1 MKKTVKGA
9 IGVIAAAGLVAGGYF
24 GYGVLGT
31 KAGKVVNEV
40 QSKVKQTVNSK
51 DKKGQKNNT
60 KNMNYSGWYI
70 NRISTYLPFYKS
82 SDELTDDVLQEIY
95 ISAMDYYCSYRNHI
109 EDDGTVIGIVTSE
122 YMNNY
127 RDRMIISDDSLIE
140 RSDSN
145 KQWIFKGDTFDEL
158 NQILDV
164 EFDFSKFE
172 SDHIVYDGEK
182 FVVTFTGDKDDQ
194 QESEIKGIYSGEEA
208 DTLNIF
214 QDIRA
219 DQGEEIIKKHIVL
232 VPKDNEWGYK
242 IKSVEKG
249 YIEFTLPMDKIGSC
263 DEQDAIAD
271 ILENYQSGENNQE
284 ECVQKLAEGWK
295 SFTRGNFELQDKLAL
310 NESKYNR
317 EILYEWCEIAGISRK
332 ESKAVEI
339 DNDEVALNAEEYK
352 IKEFAN
358 GPHYIPD
365 DRQIES
371 YHLRVDTDKKEA
383 INYSLIVSKDE
394 DTGAVVLKKQ
404 NVVYE
409 PEKNIYGYQIK
420 SISTEEWNDEY
431 SQELEQIEL
440 TTWELEE
447 QWSHAGAREQIELN
461 QKIKEIWTDEF
472 QNIVTRLSEKYPDKK
487 DEIEQLSEEF
497 LSEIEEMDTT
507 VEDESD
513 SEAMYDEKDTIL
525 LNQNYQIQ
533 AKCYYMVGN
542 GLMGD
547 RIDEIVRTF

>member
-109 EDDGTVIGIVTSE
+109 EDDGTVIGIVTTE

-219 DQGEEIIKKHIVL
+219 DQGEEIMKKHIVL
-232 VPKDNEWGYK
+232 VPEDNEWGYK

-295 SFTRGNFELQDKLAL
+295 SFARGNFELQDKLAL

-497 LSEIEEMDTT
+497 LSEIEGMDTT

>member
-9 IGVIAAAGLVAGGYF
+9 IGVIAAAGLVVGGYF

-232 VPKDNEWGYK
+232 VPEDNEWGYK

>member
-1 MKKTVKGA
+1 
-9 IGVIAAAGLVAGGYF
+9 
-24 GYGVLGT
+24 
-31 KAGKVVNEV
+31 
-40 QSKVKQTVNSK
+40 
-51 DKKGQKNNT
+51 
-60 KNMNYSGWYI
+60 
-70 NRISTYLPFYKS
+70 
-82 SDELTDDVLQEIY
+82 
-95 ISAMDYYCSYRNHI
+95 
-109 EDDGTVIGIVTSE
+109 
-122 YMNNY
+122 
-127 RDRMIISDDSLIE
+127 MIISDDSLIE

-232 VPKDNEWGYK
+232 VPEDNEWGYK

-295 SFTRGNFELQDKLAL
+295 SFTRGHFELQDKLAL

-332 ESKAVEI
+332 ESKAIEI

-525 LNQNYQIQ
+525 LNQNHQIQ

>member
-1 MKKTVKGA
+1 M
-9 IGVIAAAGLVAGGYF
+9 
-24 GYGVLGT
+24 
-31 KAGKVVNEV
+31 
-40 QSKVKQTVNSK
+40 
-51 DKKGQKNNT
+51 
-60 KNMNYSGWYI
+60 
-70 NRISTYLPFYKS
+70 
-82 SDELTDDVLQEIY
+82 
-95 ISAMDYYCSYRNHI
+95 
-109 EDDGTVIGIVTSE
+109 
-122 YMNNY
+122 
-127 RDRMIISDDSLIE
+127 
-140 RSDSN
+140 
-145 KQWIFKGDTFDEL
+145 
-158 NQILDV
+158 
-164 EFDFSKFE
+164 
-172 SDHIVYDGEK
+172 
-182 FVVTFTGDKDDQ
+182 
-194 QESEIKGIYSGEEA
+194 
-208 DTLNIF
+208 
-214 QDIRA
+214 
-219 DQGEEIIKKHIVL
+219 
-232 VPKDNEWGYK
+232 
-242 IKSVEKG
+242 
-249 YIEFTLPMDKIGSC
+249 
-263 DEQDAIAD
+263 
-271 ILENYQSGENNQE
+271 
-284 ECVQKLAEGWK
+284 
-295 SFTRGNFELQDKLAL
+295 
-310 NESKYNR
+310 
-317 EILYEWCEIAGISRK
+317 
-332 ESKAVEI
+332 
-339 DNDEVALNAEEYK
+339 NAEEYK

-440 TTWELEE
+440 TTWKLEE

-525 LNQNYQIQ
+525 LNQNHQIQ

>member
-109 EDDGTVIGIVTSE
+109 EDDGTVIGIVTTE

-145 KQWIFKGDTFDEL
+145 KQWFFKGDTFDEL

-219 DQGEEIIKKHIVL
+219 DQGEEIMKKHIVL
-232 VPKDNEWGYK
+232 VPEDNEWGYK

>member
-9 IGVIAAAGLVAGGYF
+9 IGIIAAAGLVAGGYF

-82 SDELTDDVLQEIY
+82 SDELTDDELQEIY

-232 VPKDNEWGYK
+232 VPEDNEWGYK

-358 GPHYIPD
+358 GPHYILD

-472 QNIVTRLSEKYPDKK
+472 HNIVTRLSEKYPDKK

>member
-51 DKKGQKNNT
+51 DKKGQKNTT

-232 VPKDNEWGYK
+232 VPEDNEWGYK

-365 DRQIES
+365 NRQIES

-440 TTWELEE
+440 TTGELEE

-472 QNIVTRLSEKYPDKK
+472 QSIVTRLGEKYPDKK

-497 LSEIEEMDTT
+497 LLEIEDMDTT
-507 VEDESD
+507 AEDESD

-525 LNQNYQIQ
+525 LNQNHQIQ

-542 GLMGD
+542 GLLGD
-547 RIDEIVRTF
+547 RIDEIIRTF

>member
-232 VPKDNEWGYK
+232 VPEDNEWGYK

-339 DNDEVALNAEEYK
+339 DNDEVALNTEEYK

>member
-109 EDDGTVIGIVTSE
+109 EDDGTVIGIVTTE

-219 DQGEEIIKKHIVL
+219 DQGEEIMKKHIVL
-232 VPKDNEWGYK
+232 VPEDNEWGYK

-371 YHLRVDTDKKEA
+371 YRRG
-383 INYSLIVSKDE
+383 S
-394 DTGAVVLKKQ
+394 
-404 NVVYE
+404 
-409 PEKNIYGYQIK
+409 
-420 SISTEEWNDEY
+420 
-431 SQELEQIEL
+431 
-440 TTWELEE
+440 
-447 QWSHAGAREQIELN
+447 R
-461 QKIKEIWTDEF
+461 
-472 QNIVTRLSEKYPDKK
+472 
-487 DEIEQLSEEF
+487 
-497 LSEIEEMDTT
+497 
-507 VEDESD
+507 
-513 SEAMYDEKDTIL
+513 
-525 LNQNYQIQ
+525 
-533 AKCYYMVGN
+533 
-542 GLMGD
+542 
-547 RIDEIVRTF
+547 

>member
-232 VPKDNEWGYK
+232 VPEDNEWRYK

-332 ESKAVEI
+332 ESKAIEI

-525 LNQNYQIQ
+525 LNQNHQIQ

>member
-109 EDDGTVIGIVTSE
+109 EDDGTVIGIVTTE

-219 DQGEEIIKKHIVL
+219 DQGEEIMKKHIVL
-232 VPKDNEWGYK
+232 VPEDNEWGYK

-249 YIEFTLPMDKIGSC
+249 YIEFTLPMNKIGSC

-358 GPHYIPD
+358 GSHYIPD

>member
-109 EDDGTVIGIVTSE
+109 EDDGTVIGIVTTE

-219 DQGEEIIKKHIVL
+219 DQGEEIMKKHIVL
-232 VPKDNEWGYK
+232 VPEDNEWGYK

-310 NESKYNR
+310 NESK
-317 EILYEWCEIAGISRK
+317 
-332 ESKAVEI
+332 
-339 DNDEVALNAEEYK
+339 
-352 IKEFAN
+352 
-358 GPHYIPD
+358 
-365 DRQIES
+365 
-371 YHLRVDTDKKEA
+371 
-383 INYSLIVSKDE
+383 
-394 DTGAVVLKKQ
+394 
-404 NVVYE
+404 
-409 PEKNIYGYQIK
+409 
-420 SISTEEWNDEY
+420 
-431 SQELEQIEL
+431 
-440 TTWELEE
+440 
-447 QWSHAGAREQIELN
+447 
-461 QKIKEIWTDEF
+461 
-472 QNIVTRLSEKYPDKK
+472 
-487 DEIEQLSEEF
+487 
-497 LSEIEEMDTT
+497 
-507 VEDESD
+507 
-513 SEAMYDEKDTIL
+513 
-525 LNQNYQIQ
+525 
-533 AKCYYMVGN
+533 
-542 GLMGD
+542 
-547 RIDEIVRTF
+547 

>member
-9 IGVIAAAGLVAGGYF
+9 IGVIAAAGLVVGGYF

-109 EDDGTVIGIVTSE
+109 EDDGTVIGIVTTE

-219 DQGEEIIKKHIVL
+219 DQGEEIMKKHIVL
-232 VPKDNEWGYK
+232 VPEDNEWGYK

>member
-232 VPKDNEWGYK
+232 VPEDNEWGYK

-295 SFTRGNFELQDKLAL
+295 SFTRGHFELQDKLAL

-332 ESKAVEI
+332 ESKAIEI

-371 YHLRVDTDKKEA
+371 
-383 INYSLIVSKDE
+383 
-394 DTGAVVLKKQ
+394 
-404 NVVYE
+404 
-409 PEKNIYGYQIK
+409 
-420 SISTEEWNDEY
+420 
-431 SQELEQIEL
+431 
-440 TTWELEE
+440 
-447 QWSHAGAREQIELN
+447 
-461 QKIKEIWTDEF
+461 
-472 QNIVTRLSEKYPDKK
+472 
-487 DEIEQLSEEF
+487 
-497 LSEIEEMDTT
+497 
-507 VEDESD
+507 
-513 SEAMYDEKDTIL
+513 
-525 LNQNYQIQ
+525 
-533 AKCYYMVGN
+533 
-542 GLMGD
+542 
-547 RIDEIVRTF
+547 

>member
-127 RDRMIISDDSLIE
+127 GDRMIISDDSLIE

-232 VPKDNEWGYK
+232 VPEDNEWGYK

-295 SFTRGNFELQDKLAL
+295 SFTRGHFELQDKLAL

-332 ESKAVEI
+332 ESKAIEI

-358 GPHYIPD
+358 GPHYITD

-420 SISTEEWNDEY
+420 LISTEEWNDEY

-525 LNQNYQIQ
+525 LNQNHQIQ

>member
-109 EDDGTVIGIVTSE
+109 EDDGTVIGIVTTE

-208 DTLNIF
+208 NTLNIF

-219 DQGEEIIKKHIVL
+219 DQGEEIMKKHIVL
-232 VPKDNEWGYK
+232 VPEDNEWGYK

-358 GPHYIPD
+358 GSHYIPD

>member
-232 VPKDNEWGYK
+232 VPEDNEWGYK

-358 GPHYIPD
+358 GPHYILD

-525 LNQNYQIQ
+525 LNQNHQIQ